1 MRNTIPNFLR
11 EKQAS
16 LFVNLSVRK
25 IQRIRDTKLED
36 RQRIKKI
43 GQQRNENKNRIDAG
57 YNFL

>member
-25 IQRIRDTKLED
+25 IQQIHDTKLEN
-36 RQRIKKI
+36 RQQIKKI
-43 GQQRNENKNRIDAG
+43 GQQRNENKNDAG